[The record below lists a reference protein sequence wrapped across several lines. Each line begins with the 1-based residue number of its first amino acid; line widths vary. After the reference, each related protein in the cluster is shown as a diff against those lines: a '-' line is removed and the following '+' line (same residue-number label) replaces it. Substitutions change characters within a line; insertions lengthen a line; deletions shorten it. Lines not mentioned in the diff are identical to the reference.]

1 MTAAGNQIVDFMNRN
16 ARTEAQFESANTHK
30 PMASGP
36 NGSVL
41 RPKIFEILG
50 ISRAA
55 HIERTAHPAQKTT
68 GILSKWERSKESPE
82 SMLINNR
89 VQGSKHNSATK
100 KANATGRFNSPSMT
114 SLFCWGRS
122 PVVESVRLHASSSLK
137 GRLVLQKTNKS
148 VPRGASQQ
156 VIRGPKA

>member
-16 ARTEAQFESANTHK
+16 ARTEAQFIRANTHK

-82 SMLINNR
+82 SMLMNSR

-100 KANATGRFNSPSMT
+100 KANATGRFNNPSMT

-122 PVVESVRLHASSSLK
+122 PVERVYGCA
-137 GRLVLQKTNKS
+137 
-148 VPRGASQQ
+148 PRVHSRVVWCYKDRTRAGKER
-156 VIRGPKA
+156 IRNR

>member
-1 MTAAGNQIVDFMNRN
+1 MTAAGNQIVNLKNRN
-16 ARTEAQFESANTHK
+16 ARTEEQFIRGNTHK

-89 VQGSKHNSATK
+89 VQGSKHT
-100 KANATGRFNSPSMT
+100 T
-114 SLFCWGRS
+114 
-122 PVVESVRLHASSSLK
+122 VRPK
-137 GRLVLQKTNKS
+137 RQT
-148 VPRGASQQ
+148 PRGNLTA
-156 VIRGPKA
+156 RP